1 MPSVLLKILQT
12 THSLAYSFGRFILH
26 MDIITFCLDLGELDA
41 AIA

>member
-12 THSLAYSFGRFILH
+12 THSLAYSFGSLLC
-26 MDIITFCLDLGELDA
+26 DEIITFCLDLGELDA